1 MCACVCIGGM
11 DVGRHGIRAVM
22 MRGSGGDLHN
32 EGHGQIWMVG
42 WRWGGWELKMSD
54 QILIREHQAIKQ

>member
-1 MCACVCIGGM
+1 M

-32 EGHGQIWMVG
+32 EQIWMVG
-42 WRWGGWELKMSD
+42 WRRGGWELKMSD
-54 QILIREHQAIKQ
+54 HIMIREHQAIKQ